1 MNAKLI
7 KKSEHVEEYF
17 KLKHLP
23 SLFMKSFKTW
33 NDEDPWRLSA
43 VVAYYSVLSLPGLIV
58 ILINIVGA
66 FWGPAIVQGQ
76 LTQEISEVLGPEA
89 AEIIKTIISETLNTE
104 KNIISTLIGIAS
116 IIFGATG
123 VFYQLQISLNKIW
136 KVEDSEKFSL
146 KKLLTDRARSFAF
159 ILVIGFLLLI
169 SFIISAVLGV
179 FSNYIKEMFPHIVL
193 YIAYLLDLVLSVAV
207 VTTLFA
213 LMFKYMPDAKI
224 KWKTVWIG
232 AFITAL
238 LFTLGK
244 YLLGLYFG
252 TANPGSTYGAAGGI
266 VLVLLWVSYSC
277 LIFFFGAA
285 FTKEFSKKYGHDSH
299 TISEVLEQ
307 IEKEERDSQND
318 QGPRSPFDRKG
329 QVRP

>member
-1 MNAKLI
+1 MDATPV
-7 KKSEHVEEYF
+7 KKSEHVEDKF

-23 SLFMKSFKTW
+23 SLFVKSFKAW

-43 VVAYYSVLSLPGLIV
+43 VVAYYAVLSLPGLIV
-58 ILINIVGA
+58 ILINIVGSI
-66 FWGPAIVQGQ
+66 WGPAIVQGH
-76 LTQEISEVLGPEA
+76 LTQEIGEVLGPDA
-89 AEIIKTIISETLNTE
+89 AEIIKTMITETLNTE

-136 KVEDSEKFSL
+136 KVEETEKFSFR
-146 KKLLTDRARSFAF
+146 KMITDRARSFAF

-169 SFIISAVLGV
+169 SFIVTAVLGV
-179 FSNYIKEMFPHIVL
+179 FSNYIKELFPQIVL
-193 YIAYLLDLVLSVAV
+193 YVAYLLDLVVSVGV

-213 LMFKYMPDAKI
+213 LMFKYMPDTKI
-224 KWKTVWIG
+224 RWKTVWIG

-244 YLLGLYFG
+244 YILGLYFG
-252 TANPGSTYGAAGGI
+252 TANPGSTYGAAGSI
-266 VLVLLWVSYSC
+266 VLILLWVSYSC

-285 FTKEFSKKYGHDSH
+285 FTREFSIKYRHDSH
-299 TISEVLEQ
+299 TISEVLTE
-307 IEKEERDSQND
+307 IENEKRTSQNN
-318 QGPRSPFDRKG
+318 QSS
-329 QVRP
+329 

>member
-1 MNAKLI
+1 MSLKN
-7 KKSEHVEEYF
+7 SEHIEEKF

-23 SLFMKSFKTW
+23 SLFLKSFKAW
-33 NDEDPWRLSA
+33 NAEDPFRLSA
-43 VVAYYSVLSLPGLIV
+43 VVAYYAVLSLPGLIV
-58 ILINIVGA
+58 ILINIIGSIWGA
-66 FWGPAIVQGQ
+66 EIVEGH
-76 LTQEISEVLGPEA
+76 LTREISEVLGPDSE
-89 AEIIKTIISETLNTE
+89 EIIKSIIGETLNKD

-136 KVEDSEKFSL
+136 KLDATEKFSF

-179 FSNYIKEMFPHIVL
+179 FSNYIKEVFPQIVL
-193 YIAYLLDLVLSVAV
+193 YIAYVLDLVLSVAV

-213 LMFKYMPDAKI
+213 LMFKYMPDTKI
-224 KWKTVWIG
+224 RWKTVWIG
-232 AFITAL
+232 AFITAI

-252 TANPGSTYGAAGGI
+252 SANPGSTYGAAGGI

-285 FTKEFSKKYGHDSH
+285 FTREFSKRYGHDSH
-299 TISEVLEQ
+299 DLSDVLAE
-307 IEKEERDSQND
+307 IEREEFNSRND
-318 QGPRSPFDRKG
+318 QSS
-329 QVRP
+329 